1 MIFTRRGPIEIH
13 FKLSHYVS
21 LALTIVVGVSSIVY
35 YSIVGISSAIDVAQ
49 KDIITEASANLP
61 TNIKEEKSNKVE
73 SNSVLNEINI
83 DESKS
88 NNNKIGLESNISLPE
103 QTNEINLNTKLV
115 KNSEDLIKEKIY
127 TDKLVKSKTIE
138 EQNTKLASN
147 SKIFPN
153 TNDSDTKTLKKNEQD
168 NNVNLED
175 PDNLKDVDND
185 NAFYISPPKLD
196 ERASNFR
203 FISSLDNELSNLEK
217 VFDKL
222 DLELKDNRIQKVRN
236 LINKEIDYKEDAE
249 KFLIAFRERLDL
261 LAIYKN
267 ALEFIPLK
275 PPMEHYYVTSKYGKR
290 KHPVTK
296 KWRFHHGIDLAGTW
310 QENIKVSADGVVTFA
325 GYHGSFGKV
334 IRIRHNYGIKTTYG
348 HLAKILVKKGQIV
361 SEGQVVGKMG
371 RTGRVDGAH
380 LHYEISVNG
389 KSKDPAIYFSIGRK
403 LLSRN
408 SLKSVA
414 DIN

>member
-61 TNIKEEKSNKVE
+61 TNLKENKSNNIE
-73 SNSVLNEINI
+73 SSSVLYEINI
-83 DESKS
+83 DDTKS
-88 NNNKIGLESNISLPE
+88 NSSKIDLESNISLPE
-103 QTNEINLNTKLV
+103 QTNEINFNTKIV
-115 KNSEDLIKEKIY
+115 KNSEHLIKEKIY
-127 TDKLVKSKTIE
+127 TDKLDKSKTIE

-153 TNDSDTKTLKKNEQD
+153 NSDTKILKKNESD
-168 NNVNLED
+168 NNMNLE
-175 PDNLKDVDND
+175 DVDND

-196 ERASNFR
+196 ERVSNFR

-236 LINKEIDYKEDAE
+236 LINKELDYKEDAE

-275 PPMEHYYVTSKYGKR
+275 PPMEHYYVTSKYGNR

-310 QENIKVSADGVVTFA
+310 QENIRVSADGVVTFA

-334 IRIRHNYGIKTTYG
+334 IRIRHNYGIRTTYG

-408 SLKSVA
+408 SLKSIA

>member
-1 MIFTRRGPIEIH
+1 MIFTKRGPIEIH
-13 FKLSHYVS
+13 FKLSHYLS
-21 LALTIVVGVSSIVY
+21 LALTIVVGVSSIIY

-61 TNIKEEKSNKVE
+61 TNVKEDKLNNIET
-73 SNSVLNEINI
+73 NSVLNEINI
-83 DESKS
+83 DETKL
-88 NNNKIGLESNISLPE
+88 NNSKIGLETNISLPE
-103 QTNEINLNTKLV
+103 QSNEINFNSKIV
-115 KNSEDLIKEKIY
+115 KQSENLIKNKIY
-127 TDKLVKSKTIE
+127 TDKLDNSKKNE
-138 EQNTKLASN
+138 KQNTKFVSN
-147 SKIFPN
+147 SKIYS
-153 TNDSDTKTLKKNEQD
+153 NDNDLNLLKKNESNYNINIENQ
-168 NNVNLED
+168 NND
-175 PDNLKDVDND
+175 D
-185 NAFYISPPKLD
+185 AFYISPPKLD
-196 ERASNFR
+196 ERASNIR

-217 VFDKL
+217 VFLKL
-222 DLELKDNRIQKVRN
+222 DLQLKDNRINRVKD
-236 LINKEIDYKEDAE
+236 LINTEPDHYKSSE
-249 KFLIAFRERLDL
+249 KFLIAFRERLEL

-325 GYHGSFGKV
+325 AYHGSFGKV
-334 IRIRHNYGIKTTYG
+334 IRIRHNYGIRTTYG

-361 SEGQVVGKMG
+361 SEGQLIGKMG

-408 SLKSVA
+408 SLKSIA
-414 DIN
+414 DLN

>member
-1 MIFTRRGPIEIH
+1 MIFTRRVPIEIH
-13 FKLSHYVS
+13 FKLSHYLS
-21 LALTIVVGVSSIVY
+21 LALTILVGVSSIIY

-49 KDIITEASANLP
+49 KDIITEASANLT
-61 TNIKEEKSNKVE
+61 TNIKEDKLNEIE

-83 DESKS
+83 DETKS
-88 NNNKIGLESNISLPE
+88 SDNKIGLESNISLPE
-103 QTNEINLNTKLV
+103 QSNEVNFNSNKLKDSENFI
-115 KNSEDLIKEKIY
+115 KNKIFL
-127 TDKLVKSKTIE
+127 DSLEKSKKH
-138 EQNTKLASN
+138 EQRKTRLSSN
-147 SKIFPN
+147 SKIM
-153 TNDSDTKTLKKNEQD
+153 SDNYDTDILKKN
-168 NNVNLED
+168 
-175 PDNLKDVDND
+175 KSND
-185 NAFYISPPKLD
+185 NIKIENEDDSNVFFISPPKLD
-196 ERASNFR
+196 KRASNIR
-203 FISSLDNELSNLEK
+203 FISSLNNELSNLEK
-217 VFDKL
+217 VFHKL
-222 DLELKDNRIQKVRN
+222 DLELNDKRIRKVKD
-236 LINKEIDYKEDAE
+236 LINAEPDYDKDQE
-249 KFLIAFRERLDL
+249 KFLLAFRERLDL

-361 SEGQVVGKMG
+361 SEGQVIGKMG

-380 LHYEISVNG
+380 LHYEISING
-389 KSKDPAIYFSIGRK
+389 KSKDPATYFSIGRK

-408 SLKSVA
+408 SLKSIA
-414 DIN
+414 DLN

>member
-88 NNNKIGLESNISLPE
+88 NDNKIGLESNISLPE

-408 SLKSVA
+408 SIKSIA

>member
-1 MIFTRRGPIEIH
+1 MIFTKRGPIEIH

-21 LALTIVVGVSSIVY
+21 LALTIAVGISSIIY

-61 TNIKEEKSNKVE
+61 SNISKNKLNIIQ
-73 SNSVLNEINI
+73 SDSVLNEINI
-83 DESKS
+83 DEIEL
-88 NNNKIGLESNISLPE
+88 NNNKIELETNISLPE
-103 QTNEINLNTKLV
+103 QTNEINLNDKLV
-115 KNSEDLIKEKIY
+115 KNSEKFIKGNILENKLDLSKKVDENDTKIA
-127 TDKLVKSKTIE
+127 L
-138 EQNTKLASN
+138 N
-147 SKIFPN
+147 SKSFSKNP
-153 TNDSDTKTLKKNEQD
+153 DTDLLKKDEK
-168 NNVNLED
+168 NNNLNIETKED
-175 PDNLKDVDND
+175 KK
-185 NAFYISPPKLD
+185 AFFISPPKLD
-196 ERASNFR
+196 ERASNIR
-203 FISSLDNELSNLEK
+203 FISSLDDELSNLEK
-217 VFDKL
+217 VFNKL
-222 DLELKDNRIQKVRN
+222 NLELKDNRIEKVKN
-236 LINKEIDYKEDAE
+236 LINTKLDYDKDSEN
-249 KFLIAFRERLDL
+249 FLMAFRQRLDL
-261 LAIYKN
+261 LSIYKN

-334 IRIRHNYGIKTTYG
+334 IRIRHNYGIRTTYG

-361 SEGQVVGKMG
+361 SEGQIVGKMG

-380 LHYEISVNG
+380 LHYEISVDG
-389 KSKDPAIYFSIGRK
+389 KSRDPAIYFSIGRK

-408 SLKSVA
+408 SLKSIA
-414 DIN
+414 DLN

>member
-1 MIFTRRGPIEIH
+1 MSERRFLIFTKRGPIEIH

-21 LALTIVVGVSSIVY
+21 LALTIVVGVSSIIY
-35 YSIVGISSAIDVAQ
+35 YSVVGISSAIDVAQ
-49 KDIITEASANLP
+49 NDIITEASANLP
-61 TNIKEEKSNKVE
+61 AKTKENNSNKIE
-73 SNSVLNEINI
+73 TNSVLYEINI
-83 DESKS
+83 DDTKS
-88 NNNKIGLESNISLPE
+88 NSSKIDLESNISLPE
-103 QTNEINLNTKLV
+103 QTNEIKFNAKV
-115 KNSEDLIKEKIY
+115 IPNSENLIKDKIY
-127 TDKLVKSKTIE
+127 SNKLGEPKSKSPI
-138 EQNTKLASN
+138 N
-147 SKIFPN
+147 SKIA
-153 TNDSDTKTLKKNEQD
+153 TNAKILSNKLDENVFEEKDSNHDVNNKNI
-168 NNVNLED
+168 
-175 PDNLKDVDND
+175 DND

-222 DLELKDNRIQKVRN
+222 DLKLKDNRIQKVKS
-236 LINKEIDYKEDAE
+236 LINTELDYKEDAD
-249 KFLIAFRERLDL
+249 KFLKAFRERLDL

-275 PPMEHYYVTSKYGKR
+275 PPMEHYYVTSKYGNR

-310 QENIKVSADGVVTFA
+310 QENIRVSADGVVTFA

-334 IRIRHNYGIKTTYG
+334 IRIRHNYGIRTTYG

-361 SEGQVVGKMG
+361 SEGQIIGKMG

-408 SLKSVA
+408 SLKSIA
-414 DIN
+414 DLN

>member
-13 FKLSHYVS
+13 FKLSHYIS
-21 LALTIVVGVSSIVY
+21 LALTVVVGVSSIIY

-61 TNIKEEKSNKVE
+61 FDIKKGKLDNIQSD
-73 SNSVLNEINI
+73 SVLNEINLDNTKSI
-83 DESKS
+83 D
-88 NNNKIGLESNISLPE
+88 NKIGIETNISLPE
-103 QTNEINLNTKLV
+103 QINNEINNNVKKVEESKNLIKDKIYRDKL
-115 KNSEDLIKEKIY
+115 KNSNKIEIPGN
-127 TDKLVKSKTIE
+127 KLS
-138 EQNTKLASN
+138 SN
-147 SKIFPN
+147 SKIFSNKSELDLLKNTDENDN
-153 TNDSDTKTLKKNEQD
+153 TNIK
-168 NNVNLED
+168 NLES
-175 PDNLKDVDND
+175 DVT
-185 NAFYISPPKLD
+185 FYISPPKLD
-196 ERASNFR
+196 ERASNMR

-217 VFDKL
+217 VFEKL
-222 DLELKDNRIQKVRN
+222 DLKLRDNRIQKVKN
-236 LINKEIDYKEDAE
+236 LINSELDYNEDTK
-249 KFLIAFRERLDL
+249 KFLMAFRERLDL
-261 LAIYKN
+261 LAIYKT

-361 SEGQVVGKMG
+361 SEGQIVGKMG
-371 RTGRVDGAH
+371 KTGRVDGAH

-408 SLKSVA
+408 SLKSIA
-414 DIN
+414 DLN

>member
-1 MIFTRRGPIEIH
+1 MSERRFLIFTKRGPIEIH
-13 FKLSHYVS
+13 FKLSHYLS
-21 LALTIVVGVSSIVY
+21 LALTIVVGVSSIIY

-61 TNIKEEKSNKVE
+61 TNVDVDKSHKIE
-73 SNSVLNEINI
+73 LNSVLNEINI
-83 DESKS
+83 DETKS
-88 NNNKIGLESNISLPE
+88 NNNKIDHETNISLPE
-103 QTNEINLNTKLV
+103 QTNEIKFDSKKIKDSEIMIKDKFFTNKLDNSKKMETQKTK
-115 KNSEDLIKEKIY
+115 S
-127 TDKLVKSKTIE
+127 
-138 EQNTKLASN
+138 ASN
-147 SKIFPN
+147 SKIMSESSN
-153 TNDSDTKTLKKNEQD
+153 IDLLKKDEVND
-168 NNVNLED
+168 NSNIED
-175 PDNLKDVDND
+175 LDND
-185 NAFYISPPKLD
+185 NTFFISPPKLD
-196 ERASNFR
+196 KRASNIR
-203 FISSLDNELSNLEK
+203 FISSLNNELTNLEK
-217 VFDKL
+217 VFEKL

-236 LINKEIDYKEDAE
+236 LIYSELAYDEDAE
-249 KFLIAFRERLDL
+249 KFLVAFRERLDL
-261 LAIYKN
+261 LAIYKS

-310 QENIKVSADGVVTFA
+310 QENIRVSADGVVTFA

-334 IRIRHNYGIKTTYG
+334 IRIKHNYGIKTTYG

-361 SEGQVVGKMG
+361 SDGQVIGKMG

-408 SLKSVA
+408 SLKSIA
-414 DIN
+414 DKK

>member
-21 LALTIVVGVSSIVY
+21 LALTIVAGVSSIIY

-49 KDIITEASANLP
+49 KDIITEASANLT
-61 TNIKEEKSNKVE
+61 TNIKENSSNKIE

-83 DESKS
+83 DETKS
-88 NNNKIGLESNISLPE
+88 NNTKIDDESNISLPE
-103 QTNEINLNTKLV
+103 QTNEFNFRTKKNIVSENFIKDKIFSYTINEAKKNQKQKTNLALN
-115 KNSEDLIKEKIY
+115 
-127 TDKLVKSKTIE
+127 SKTMSENFDTNLLRKDESNDNINIE
-138 EQNTKLASN
+138 DK
-147 SKIFPN
+147 
-153 TNDSDTKTLKKNEQD
+153 
-168 NNVNLED
+168 
-175 PDNLKDVDND
+175 DND
-185 NAFYISPPKLD
+185 NAFFISPPKLD
-196 ERASNFR
+196 KRASNFR
-203 FISSLDNELSNLEK
+203 FISSLNNELSNLEK
-217 VFDKL
+217 VFRKL
-222 DLELKDNRIQKVRN
+222 DIVLNDNKTLKVKD
-236 LINKEIDYKEDAE
+236 LIEIEPDYDKDQE
-249 KFLIAFRERLDL
+249 KFLMAFRERLDL

-361 SEGQVVGKMG
+361 SEGQVIGKMG

-389 KSKDPAIYFSIGRK
+389 KSRDPAIYFSIGRK

-408 SLKSVA
+408 SLKSIA
-414 DIN
+414 DLN

>member
-1 MIFTRRGPIEIH
+1 M
-13 FKLSHYVS
+13 
-21 LALTIVVGVSSIVY
+21 VGVSSIVY

-61 TNIKEEKSNKVE
+61 TNLKKNKSSNIE
-73 SNSVLNEINI
+73 SNSVLYEINI
-83 DESKS
+83 DDTKS
-88 NNNKIGLESNISLPE
+88 NSNKIDLESNISLPE
-103 QTNEINLNTKLV
+103 QTNEINFNTKIV
-115 KNSEDLIKEKIY
+115 KNSEDVIKEKIY
-127 TDKLVKSKTIE
+127 TDKLNKSKTIE

-147 SKIFPN
+147 TKILPN
-153 TNDSDTKTLKKNEQD
+153 NSDTKIFKKNEPD
-168 NNVNLED
+168 SDINFED
-175 PDNLKDVDND
+175 VDIDND

-203 FISSLDNELSNLEK
+203 FIASLDNELSNLEK

-222 DLELKDNRIQKVRN
+222 DLKLKDNRVQKVKS
-236 LINKEIDYKEDAE
+236 LINTELDYKEDAE
-249 KFLIAFRERLDL
+249 KFLTAFRERLDL

-275 PPMEHYYVTSKYGKR
+275 PPMEHYYVTSKYGNR

-310 QENIKVSADGVVTFA
+310 QENIRVSADGVVTFA

-334 IRIRHNYGIKTTYG
+334 IRIRHNYGIRTTYG

-361 SEGQVVGKMG
+361 SEGQVIGKMG

-408 SLKSVA
+408 SLKSIA

>member
-1 MIFTRRGPIEIH
+1 MSERRFLIFTRRGPIEIH

-21 LALTIVVGVSSIVY
+21 LALTIAVGISSIIY

-61 TNIKEEKSNKVE
+61 SNISKNKSDIIE
-73 SNSVLNEINI
+73 LDSVLNEINI
-83 DESKS
+83 DEIEL
-88 NNNKIGLESNISLPE
+88 NNNKIELETNISLPE
-103 QTNEINLNTKLV
+103 QTNEINFNDKLV
-115 KNSEDLIKEKIY
+115 KNSEKFIKDNILENKLDLSIKVDKNDTKIA
-127 TDKLVKSKTIE
+127 L
-138 EQNTKLASN
+138 N
-147 SKIFPN
+147 SKSLSKN
-153 TNDSDTKTLKKNEQD
+153 SDTDLLKKDEK
-168 NNVNLED
+168 NNNLNIETKED
-175 PDNLKDVDND
+175 KK
-185 NAFYISPPKLD
+185 AFFISPPKLD
-196 ERASNFR
+196 ERASNIR
-203 FISSLDNELSNLEK
+203 FISSLDDELSNLEK
-217 VFDKL
+217 VFNKL
-222 DLELKDNRIQKVRN
+222 NLELKDNRIEKVKN
-236 LINKEIDYKEDAE
+236 LINTKLDYDKDSEN
-249 KFLIAFRERLDL
+249 FLMAFRQRLDL
-261 LAIYKN
+261 LSIYKN

-334 IRIRHNYGIKTTYG
+334 IRIRHNYGIRTTYG

-361 SEGQVVGKMG
+361 SDGQVVGKMG

-380 LHYEISVNG
+380 LHYEISVDG
-389 KSKDPAIYFSIGRK
+389 KSRDPAIYFSIGRK

-408 SLKSVA
+408 SLKSIA
-414 DIN
+414 DLN

>member
-61 TNIKEEKSNKVE
+61 TNLKENKSNNIE
-73 SNSVLNEINI
+73 SNSVLYEINI
-83 DESKS
+83 DDTKS
-88 NNNKIGLESNISLPE
+88 NSSKIDLESNISLPE
-103 QTNEINLNTKLV
+103 QTNEINFNTKIV

-127 TDKLVKSKTIE
+127 TDKLDKSKTIE

-153 TNDSDTKTLKKNEQD
+153 TNNSDTKILKKNEPD
-168 NNVNLED
+168 SDLNLED
-175 PDNLKDVDND
+175 LDND

-203 FISSLDNELSNLEK
+203 FIASLDNELSNLEK

-236 LINKEIDYKEDAE
+236 LINKELDYKEDAE

-275 PPMEHYYVTSKYGKR
+275 PPMEHYYVTSKYGNR

-310 QENIKVSADGVVTFA
+310 QENIRVSADGVVTFA

-334 IRIRHNYGIKTTYG
+334 IRIRHNYGIRTTYG

-371 RTGRVDGAH
+371 KTGRVDGAH

-389 KSKDPAIYFSIGRK
+389 KSKDPAIYFKIGRK

-408 SLKSVA
+408 SLKSIA
-414 DIN
+414 DLN

>member
-21 LALTIVVGVSSIVY
+21 LALTIMVGVSSIVY

-61 TNIKEEKSNKVE
+61 TNLKKNKSSNIE
-73 SNSVLNEINI
+73 SNSVLYEINI
-83 DESKS
+83 DDTKS
-88 NNNKIGLESNISLPE
+88 NSNKIDLESNISLPE
-103 QTNEINLNTKLV
+103 QTNEINFNTKIV
-115 KNSEDLIKEKIY
+115 KNSEDVIKEKIY
-127 TDKLVKSKTIE
+127 TDKLNKSKTIE

-147 SKIFPN
+147 SKILSN
-153 TNDSDTKTLKKNEQD
+153 NSDKKIFKKNETD
-168 NNVNLED
+168 SDINLED
-175 PDNLKDVDND
+175 VDLDND
-185 NAFYISPPKLD
+185 NDFYISPPKLD

-203 FISSLDNELSNLEK
+203 FITSLDNELSNLEK

-222 DLELKDNRIQKVRN
+222 DLKLKDNRVQKVKS
-236 LINKEIDYKEDAE
+236 LINTELDYKEDAE
-249 KFLIAFRERLDL
+249 KFLTAFRERLDL

-275 PPMEHYYVTSKYGKR
+275 PPMEHYYVTSKYGNR

-310 QENIKVSADGVVTFA
+310 QENIRVSADGVVTFA

-334 IRIRHNYGIKTTYG
+334 IRIRHNYGIRTTYG

-361 SEGQVVGKMG
+361 SEGQVIGKMG

-408 SLKSVA
+408 SLKSIA
-414 DIN
+414 DINWFGI

>member
-1 MIFTRRGPIEIH
+1 MW
-13 FKLSHYVS
+13 L
-21 LALTIVVGVSSIVY
+21 VSSIIY

-61 TNIKEEKSNKVE
+61 TNIKEDKSNNIE

-83 DESKS
+83 DETKS
-88 NNNKIGLESNISLPE
+88 NNNKIGLETNISLPE
-103 QTNEINLNTKLV
+103 QTNEINFNTKIV
-115 KNSEDLIKEKIY
+115 KNSEDLIKDKIY
-127 TDKLVKSKTIE
+127 TDKLDKSKKIE
-138 EQNTKLASN
+138 KQNTKLASN

-153 TNDSDTKTLKKNEQD
+153 NSDTKIFKKNEPD
-168 NNVNLED
+168 NNINLE
-175 PDNLKDVDND
+175 DVDND

-196 ERASNFR
+196 ERASNIR

-236 LINKEIDYKEDAE
+236 LINKELDYKEDAE
-249 KFLIAFRERLDL
+249 KFLMAFRERLDL

-361 SEGQVVGKMG
+361 SEGQVIGKMG

-408 SLKSVA
+408 SLKSIA

>member
-1 MIFTRRGPIEIH
+1 MIFTRRGPIEVH
-13 FKLSHYVS
+13 FKLSHYIS

-61 TNIKEEKSNKVE
+61 TNLKEDKSNNIE
-73 SNSVLNEINI
+73 SNSVLYEINI
-83 DESKS
+83 DDTKS
-88 NNNKIGLESNISLPE
+88 NSKKIDLESNISLPE
-103 QTNEINLNTKLV
+103 QTNEINFNTKIV
-115 KNSEDLIKEKIY
+115 KNSEDLIKEKIN
-127 TDKLVKSKTIE
+127 TDKLNKSKTIE

-147 SKIFPN
+147 SKILPN
-153 TNDSDTKTLKKNEQD
+153 TSGTKIFKKNELD
-168 NNVNLED
+168 SDINLE
-175 PDNLKDVDND
+175 DVDND

-203 FISSLDNELSNLEK
+203 FIASLDNELSNLEK

-222 DLELKDNRIQKVRN
+222 DLKLKDNRIQKVKS
-236 LINKEIDYKEDAE
+236 LINTELDYKEDAE
-249 KFLIAFRERLDL
+249 KFLTAFRQRLDL

-275 PPMEHYYVTSKYGKR
+275 PPMEHYYVTSKYGNR

-310 QENIKVSADGVVTFA
+310 QENIRVSADGVVTFA

-334 IRIRHNYGIKTTYG
+334 IRIRHNYGIRTTYG

-408 SLKSVA
+408 SLKSIA

>member
-61 TNIKEEKSNKVE
+61 TNIKEDKSNEVE
-73 SNSVLNEINI
+73 SKSVLNEINI
-83 DESKS
+83 DETKS
-88 NNNKIGLESNISLPE
+88 NDNKIGLETNISLPE
-103 QTNEINLNTKLV
+103 QTNEINFNTKLV
-115 KNSEDLIKEKIY
+115 KNSEYLIKEKIY
-127 TDKLVKSKTIE
+127 TDKLDKSNIIE

-153 TNDSDTKTLKKNEQD
+153 LNNSDTKVFKKNEP
-168 NNVNLED
+168 NNNM
-175 PDNLKDVDND
+175 NLKDVEND

-222 DLELKDNRIQKVRN
+222 DLELKDNRVQKVRN
-236 LINKEIDYKEDAE
+236 LINKELDYQEDAE

-361 SEGQVVGKMG
+361 SEGQVIGKMG

-408 SLKSVA
+408 SLKSIA
-414 DIN
+414 DTN

>member
-61 TNIKEEKSNKVE
+61 TNLKEDKSNNIE
-73 SNSVLNEINI
+73 SNSVLYEINI
-83 DESKS
+83 DDTKS
-88 NNNKIGLESNISLPE
+88 NSKKNDLESNISLPE
-103 QTNEINLNTKLV
+103 QTNEINFNTKIV

-127 TDKLVKSKTIE
+127 TDKFDKSKTIE
-138 EQNTKLASN
+138 KQNTKLASN
-147 SKIFPN
+147 SKILPN
-153 TNDSDTKTLKKNEQD
+153 NSDSKIFKKNESD
-168 NNVNLED
+168 SDLNLED
-175 PDNLKDVDND
+175 LDLDND

-222 DLELKDNRIQKVRN
+222 DLELKDNRIQKVKN
-236 LINKEIDYKEDAE
+236 LMTTEPDYVEDAE
-249 KFLIAFRERLDL
+249 KFLIAFRQRLDL

-275 PPMEHYYVTSKYGKR
+275 PPMEHYYVTSKYGNR

-310 QENIKVSADGVVTFA
+310 QENIRVSADGVVTFA

-334 IRIRHNYGIKTTYG
+334 IRIRHNYGIRTTYG
-348 HLAKILVKKGQIV
+348 HLSKILVKKGQIV
-361 SEGQVVGKMG
+361 SEGQIVGKMG
-371 RTGRVDGAH
+371 KTGRVDGAH

-408 SLKSVA
+408 SLKSIA
-414 DIN
+414 DSN

>member
-61 TNIKEEKSNKVE
+61 TNLKEDKSNNIE
-73 SNSVLNEINI
+73 SNSVLYEINI
-83 DESKS
+83 DDTKS
-88 NNNKIGLESNISLPE
+88 NSKKIDLESNISLPE
-103 QTNEINLNTKLV
+103 QTNEINFNTKIV

-127 TDKLVKSKTIE
+127 TDKLDKSKAIE

-147 SKIFPN
+147 SKILPN
-153 TNDSDTKTLKKNEQD
+153 NSDTKILKKNESD
-168 NNVNLED
+168 INMNLE
-175 PDNLKDVDND
+175 DVDND

-203 FISSLDNELSNLEK
+203 FIASLDNELSNLEK

-222 DLELKDNRIQKVRN
+222 DIELKDNKIQKVRN
-236 LINKEIDYKEDAE
+236 LINKELDYKEDAE

-275 PPMEHYYVTSKYGKR
+275 PPMEHYYVTSKYGNR

-310 QENIKVSADGVVTFA
+310 QENIRVSADGVVTFA

-334 IRIRHNYGIKTTYG
+334 IRIRHNYGLRTTYG

-361 SEGQVVGKMG
+361 SEGQVIGKMG

-408 SLKSVA
+408 SLKSIA

>member
-1 MIFTRRGPIEIH
+1 MTQNQ
-13 FKLSHYVS
+13 
-21 LALTIVVGVSSIVY
+21 
-35 YSIVGISSAIDVAQ
+35 IDS
-49 KDIITEASANLP
+49 K
-61 TNIKEEKSNKVE
+61 
-73 SNSVLNEINI
+73 I
-83 DESKS
+83 D
-88 NNNKIGLESNISLPE
+88 LESNISLPE
-103 QTNEINLNTKLV
+103 QTNEINFNTKIV

-127 TDKLVKSKTIE
+127 TDKLDKSKTIE

-147 SKIFPN
+147 SKILSN
-153 TNDSDTKTLKKNEQD
+153 NSDTKIFKKNEPD
-168 NNVNLED
+168 SDINLCED
-175 PDNLKDVDND
+175 LDND

-222 DLELKDNRIQKVRN
+222 DLELKDNRIQKVKN
-236 LINKEIDYKEDAE
+236 LINTELDYKEDAE

-310 QENIKVSADGVVTFA
+310 QENIKS
-325 GYHGSFGKV
+325 
-334 IRIRHNYGIKTTYG
+334 
-348 HLAKILVKKGQIV
+348 
-361 SEGQVVGKMG
+361 
-371 RTGRVDGAH
+371 
-380 LHYEISVNG
+380 ISRWSCNFCWV
-389 KSKDPAIYFSIGRK
+389 PWLIW
-403 LLSRN
+403 
-408 SLKSVA
+408 
-414 DIN
+414 

>member
-21 LALTIVVGVSSIVY
+21 LALTIVVGVSSIIY

-61 TNIKEEKSNKVE
+61 TNLKENKSNNIE
-73 SNSVLNEINI
+73 SSSVLYEINI
-83 DESKS
+83 DDTKS
-88 NNNKIGLESNISLPE
+88 NSSKIDLESNISLPE
-103 QTNEINLNTKLV
+103 QTNEINFNTKVV
-115 KNSEDLIKEKIY
+115 KNSDDLIKRKIY
-127 TDKLVKSKTIE
+127 TDKLDKSKTIE

-147 SKIFPN
+147 SKILPN
-153 TNDSDTKTLKKNEQD
+153 NSDTKIFKKNEPASD
-168 NNVNLED
+168 MNLED
-175 PDNLKDVDND
+175 VDLDND

-203 FISSLDNELSNLEK
+203 FIASLDNELSNLEK

-236 LINKEIDYKEDAE
+236 LINKEPDYKEDPE
-249 KFLIAFRERLDL
+249 KFLVAFRERLDL

-275 PPMEHYYVTSKYGKR
+275 PPMEHYYVTSKYGNR

-310 QENIKVSADGVVTFA
+310 QENIRVSADGVVTFA

-334 IRIRHNYGIKTTYG
+334 IRIRHNYGIRTTYG

-408 SLKSVA
+408 SLKSIA